1 MIKKGTVQEP
11 DSATMEIEQT
21 PRDPDFQDNLD
32 TENYFT
38 KSNKKDNRDK
48 NNSNFEKLRENGPTP
63 VSDNLVIKSREG

>member
-1 MIKKGTVQEP
+1 
-11 DSATMEIEQT
+11 MEIEQT

-48 NNSNFEKLRENGPTP
+48 NNSNLEKLRENGPTP

>member
-21 PRDPDFQDNLD
+21 PRDPDCQDNLD